1 MVFKKHKFYKFF
13 SEMTKRQ
20 KSIEVKCFCRNFTPT
35 IDKEPFNK
43 FKEDALNNYIKYIEN
58 I

>member
-1 MVFKKHKFYKFF
+1 MVFKKHKFYRFF

-35 IDKEPFNK
+35 IDKEPIITHDFSYFIVK
-43 FKEDALNNYIKYIEN
+43 K
-58 I
+58 